1 MGHQPFLGPRNE
13 RLAQPQLNLQWWL
26 LSSLL
31 RNLQRINSEALS
43 PLGRWRPQML
53 PMRLPIERLVDVQQ
67 RWWLREM
74 TAPVRAEKTEFEMHR
89 HPDPNVHAP
98 PDRPWT
104 ADGFL
109 SDGGRGPRI
118 TLNQPCGVSTARQPR
133 LTMLVNLPRS
143 HEQRGQPRLILG
155 TNHKQK
161 LTCKSLSQNGLLEPK
176 GLLPAFPF
184 SLNLET
190 L

>member
-1 MGHQPFLGPRNE
+1 MDSDGSAEWLVRGVAWATTTFRSLPVATRGQHQHARG
-13 RLAQPQLNLQWWL
+13 Q
-26 LSSLL
+26 S
-31 RNLQRINSEALS
+31 
-43 PLGRWRPQML
+43 RPQSTKS
-53 PMRLPIERLVDVQQ
+53 P
-67 RWWLREM
+67 
-74 TAPVRAEKTEFEMHR
+74 PVRAEKTEFEMHR

-104 ADGFL
+104 ADGFPCAIGHL

-143 HEQRGQPRLILG
+143 HEQRSQPKLILG

-176 GLLPAFPF
+176 WLLPAFPF